1 MYKIVG
7 LTKMYALEIKDV
19 EQMLDQVIEHI
30 ESGDPILIVS
40 EIEDVEQFGI
50 NSDDVEIVD

>member
-50 NSDDVEIVD
+50 NSDNVEIVD

>member
-19 EQMLDQVIEHI
+19 EQMLDQVKHHI
-30 ESGDPILIVS
+30 KFGDPILIVS

-50 NSDDVEIVD
+50 NSDNVEIVD